1 MCITQL
7 TSDYRVEICDEV
19 IDETGLRAGDVVTVK
34 VIATGRIEIFG
45 ARAAGEADS
54 ALSPDV
60 HAS

>member
-7 TSDYRVEICDEV
+7 TSDYGVEICDDVMHEA
-19 IDETGLRAGDVVTVK
+19 GLRVGDVVTVEVK
-34 VIATGRIEIFG
+34 APGIIEIFG

-54 ALSPDV
+54 SLTPDV